1 MATVQL
7 KYGERVLKLRPQSMS
22 IANLA
27 MIFKL
32 DANEGVYL
40 TSEEGEII
48 LPGENSSF
56 SIDNFDVCYT
66 VNGEQ
71 VAKGGPKAAA
81 TSDLSHHPVGLLLSY
96 QPSPSAARAAL
107 NPPPGR
113 SNTSTLTATRL
124 MRPSFR
130 MNATKNSGWKKSLTI
145 IDIGS
150 SGSVLERY
158 QLHFTLQE
166 QMANVENIKELL
178 KGQLGYEVQLLDSK
192 HLHVVAGETT
202 SGK

>member
-71 VAKGGPKAAA
+71 VAKGGRKLQQPVIYLII
-81 TSDLSHHPVGLLLSY
+81 LSVYCFHINLRLRPH
-96 QPSPSAARAAL
+96 
-107 NPPPGR
+107 GR
-113 SNTSTLTATRL
+113 
-124 MRPSFR
+124 
-130 MNATKNSGWKKSLTI
+130 
-145 IDIGS
+145 
-150 SGSVLERY
+150 
-158 QLHFTLQE
+158 H
-166 QMANVENIKELL
+166 
-178 KGQLGYEVQLLDSK
+178 
-192 HLHVVAGETT
+192 
-202 SGK
+202 